1 MIEFTDFQQSMNAL
15 GLDWSGVSK
24 IAVAVSGGPDSMALC
39 RLLSGWAA
47 ERAVEVHALTV
58 DHALRVGS
66 ADEAAQVGG
75 WIGGWRQ
82 VQHRVLTWDAPAQSA
97 VQEEARRA
105 RYGLMAEYCR
115 GHGIGYLFLAHHA
128 DDQAET
134 VLFRLAKGSGLD
146 GLSGMQAVAVY
157 DECLTLARPLLG
169 FAKDDLTGFCEAE
182 EILYIEDPSNENERF
197 ARVRLRKSRD
207 ILEEEGLSS
216 KRLNVTAKRLSRA
229 RKALDNMAEAVYKKA
244 AYKKDTDCIVF
255 NLMALLEQ
263 PEEIVLRCVLKA
275 MEAFRPGADYA
286 PRMEKVE
293 ALVEDLIGGG
303 VFRKRTLGGVV
314 FERDD
319 RNGAFRLSLEK

>member
-15 GLDWSGVSK
+15 GLGWSGVSK

-39 RLLSGWAA
+39 RLLGGWAV
-47 ERAVEVHALTV
+47 ERGIEVHALTV
-58 DHALRVGS
+58 DHSLRAESGDEALRVG
-66 ADEAAQVGG
+66 G
-75 WIGGWRQ
+75 WLGGWRQ
-82 VQHRVLTWDAPAQSA
+82 VRHAVLRWDAPVQSA

-115 GHGIGYLFLAHHA
+115 AHGIGHLFLAHHA

-146 GLSGMQAVAVY
+146 GLAGMQALQVY
-157 DECLTLARPLLG
+157 DEGLVLVRPLLG

-182 EILYIEDPSNENERF
+182 GISYIEDPSNENESF

-229 RKALDNMAEAVYKKA
+229 RKALDAMAEA
-244 AYKKDTDCIVF
+244 AYKEAVLKKDADCIVF
-255 NLMALLEQ
+255 NLEVLLEH

-275 MEAFRPGADYA
+275 VGVFRPEADYA

-293 ALVEDLIGGG
+293 ALVEDFICGGT
-303 VFRKRTLGGVV
+303 FRKRTLGGVV

-319 RNGAFRLSLEK
+319 KGGVFRLSLEK